1 MEPIESPWK
10 KLFVHADA
18 NTFLHMTGLSRPDG
32 KVFFAAIN
40 FPESWADGSWT
51 SVFCIM
57 LLGEKVRPRK
67 YFFLVFGKESERFKL
82 KTGRIVVPTF
92 VYLDCL

>member
-1 MEPIESPWK
+1 MQDQHYLLCPGIMEPIESPWK

-57 LLGEKVRPRK
+57 LLGEKVRSQEVLFPGFWK
-67 YFFLVFGKESERFKL
+67 GEREIQ
-82 KTGRIVVPTF
+82 T
-92 VYLDCL
+92 YNW